1 MWDYSDSEA
10 DEMVSRCSYCG
21 KFCSRAKI
29 NAASGLCLPCKAKL
43 HPTRPK
49 PEGDARQA
57 KADKMAIDEED
68 DDAAASDS
76 GESVGS
82 KAEGKEE
89 VPLELDS
96 RSQGLGES
104 SDSEEPNLCARC
116 WTRPPTKVLYN
127 SPTCEEC
134 YQVAKEMKEGSRGTK
149 QRRFQPPTP
158 LEPGKKLTRV
168 CDSCRQKRKR
178 CQHRRVVDADDPAVL
193 TPTQAVPV
201 EAPIQRT
208 QSRRTRPPSSE
219 ATKPAT
225 VSKTSTKEAATE
237 HCAPGESMQGRL
249 RPTTRHTAIMNG
261 WLYEQS
267 KGQAERFISQ
277 TIGKTADAGAHL
289 SSQVRGST
297 SADIPDCPGSLCELD
312 AIFGD
317 LASAAS

>member
-1 MWDYSDSEA
+1 
-10 DEMVSRCSYCG
+10 
-21 KFCSRAKI
+21 
-29 NAASGLCLPCKAKL
+29 
-43 HPTRPK
+43 
-49 PEGDARQA
+49 
-57 KADKMAIDEED
+57 MAIDEED

-149 QRRFQPPTP
+149 RRFQPPTP

-178 CQHRRVVDADDPAVL
+178 CQHRRVVDADDPAV
-193 TPTQAVPV
+193 ADRRRKRVRV
-201 EAPIQRT
+201 EAPIPEDAE
-208 QSRRTRPPSSE
+208 SEDPSSSSE
-219 ATKPAT
+219 ANKPAT

-237 HCAPGESMQGRL
+237 HCGSAEQSMQWAIRQSVETVYRREMERL
-249 RPTTRHTAIMNG
+249 VEVAEAKMAEATAAYDAVTRHMNG

-267 KGQAERFISQ
+267 KG
-277 TIGKTADAGAHL
+277 KL
-289 SSQVRGST
+289 SGS
-297 SADIPDCPGSLCELD
+297 
-312 AIFGD
+312 
-317 LASAAS
+317 

>member
-1 MWDYSDSEA
+1 
-10 DEMVSRCSYCG
+10 
-21 KFCSRAKI
+21 
-29 NAASGLCLPCKAKL
+29 
-43 HPTRPK
+43 
-49 PEGDARQA
+49 
-57 KADKMAIDEED
+57 MAIDEED

-178 CQHRRVVDADDPAVL
+178 CQHRRVVDADDPAV
-193 TPTQAVPV
+193 ADRRRKRVRV
-201 EAPIQRT
+201 EAPIPEDAE
-208 QSRRTRPPSSE
+208 SEDPSSSSE
-219 ATKPAT
+219 ANKPVSSLSLWLSGGGVWLSLPREMERFVEVAAAKMAEAT
-225 VSKTSTKEAATE
+225 AAYD
-237 HCAPGESMQGRL
+237 AF
-249 RPTTRHTAIMNG
+249 TRHMNG

-267 KGQAERFISQ
+267 KG
-277 TIGKTADAGAHL
+277 KL
-289 SSQVRGST
+289 SG
-297 SADIPDCPGSLCELD
+297 
-312 AIFGD
+312 
-317 LASAAS
+317 

>member
-178 CQHRRVVDADDPAVL
+178 CQHRRVVDADDPAV
-193 TPTQAVPV
+193 ADRRRKRVRV
-201 EAPIQRT
+201 EAPIPEDAE
-208 QSRRTRPPSSE
+208 SEDPSSSSE
-219 ATKPAT
+219 ANKPAT

-237 HCAPGESMQGRL
+237 HCGSAEQSMQWAIRQSVETVYRREMERL
-249 RPTTRHTAIMNG
+249 VEVAEAKMAEATAAYDAVTRHMNG

-267 KGQAERFISQ
+267 KG
-277 TIGKTADAGAHL
+277 KL
-289 SSQVRGST
+289 SGS
-297 SADIPDCPGSLCELD
+297 
-312 AIFGD
+312 
-317 LASAAS
+317 

>member
-1 MWDYSDSEA
+1 
-10 DEMVSRCSYCG
+10 
-21 KFCSRAKI
+21 
-29 NAASGLCLPCKAKL
+29 
-43 HPTRPK
+43 
-49 PEGDARQA
+49 
-57 KADKMAIDEED
+57 MAIDEES

-149 QRRFQPPTP
+149 RRFQPPTP

-178 CQHRRVVDADDPAVL
+178 CQHRRVVDADDPAV
-193 TPTQAVPV
+193 ADRRRKRVRV
-201 EAPIQRT
+201 EAPIPEDAE
-208 QSRRTRPPSSE
+208 SEDPSSSSE
-219 ATKPAT
+219 ANKPAT
-225 VSKTSTKEAATE
+225 VSKTSTKEAAAE
-237 HCAPGESMQGRL
+237 HCGSAEQSMQWAIRQSVETVYRREMERL
-249 RPTTRHTAIMNG
+249 VEVAEAKMAEATAAYDAVTRHMNG
-261 WLYEQS
+261 WLYELS
-267 KGQAERFISQ
+267 KG
-277 TIGKTADAGAHL
+277 KL
-289 SSQVRGST
+289 SGS
-297 SADIPDCPGSLCELD
+297 
-312 AIFGD
+312 
-317 LASAAS
+317 